1 MKIIDTNIKIILDSR
16 GKETLEAE
24 LKSADFSAI
33 ASVPAGKS
41 RGTHE
46 AFVLEP
52 EKAVEKFEEIKPQ
65 ILIASAGERIEL
77 QEDFDNFLISLDRTP
92 SAGSGQVKSN
102 LGGNLILSLS
112 LAFAR
117 LKAKEENKEL
127 FQYIA
132 QISNLKP
139 KTKNLKP
146 IFNVINGGSH
156 ATNKE
161 SKLEFQEF
169 QVIPETDDFN
179 LGFSLGKIFYRKLGD
194 YLMEKFGKE
203 NVVLGDEAG
212 YSAPFRSN
220 EEAIEC
226 IAEVI
231 EKYKHPLRTGLV
243 IFASQI

>member
-1 MKIIDTNIKIILDSR
+1 MKILNINLKIILDSR

-52 EKAVEKFEEIKPQ
+52 KKALEKFESIKLQ
-65 ILIASAGERIEL
+65 ILSQDFNS
-77 QEDFDNFLISLDRTP
+77 QEVFDNFLIAIDGTEN
-92 SAGSGQVKSN
+92 KSN

-127 FQYIA
+127 FEYIC
-132 QISNLKP
+132 QMSGVKCQMSKLP
-139 KTKNLKP
+139 KP

-156 ATNKE
+156 STNKE
-161 SKLEFQEF
+161 SKLDFRRELREFL
-169 QVIPETDDFN
+169 PASHLMHLRDFKKVLEQKI
-179 LGFSLGKIFYRKLGD
+179 LGFI
-194 YLMEKFGKE
+194 
-203 NVVLGDEAG
+203 
-212 YSAPFRSN
+212 
-220 EEAIEC
+220 
-226 IAEVI
+226 
-231 EKYKHPLRTGLV
+231 
-243 IFASQI
+243 